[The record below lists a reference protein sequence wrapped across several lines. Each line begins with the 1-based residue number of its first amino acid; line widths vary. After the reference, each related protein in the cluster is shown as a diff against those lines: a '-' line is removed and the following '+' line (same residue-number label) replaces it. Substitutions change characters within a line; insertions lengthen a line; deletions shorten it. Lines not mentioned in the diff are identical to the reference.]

1 MYDEIA
7 RIICAAKSVIA
18 LTGAGISAESGI
30 PTFRDKGGLWEKYD
44 PMVYAHIDTF
54 HKDPSKYWSIREEFV
69 RDYAKYPPNPGHL
82 ALVKMEQLGL
92 LQYII
97 TQNIDGLFHTAGGQN
112 VIEIHGNVR
121 DIDCL
126 SCGRHYVAPNI
137 PQSNLSQGEVPR
149 CESCGG
155 ILKPRTV
162 LFGEALPADAL
173 ETSLRACR
181 NCKVMLVVGTSAT
194 VQPVA
199 SFPGLAKQNGAVIV
213 DINPNPAFDIADFV
227 IAERAS
233 VGLTNLL
240 RAIERLI

>member
-7 RIICAAKSVIA
+7 QIICTTKSVVA

-82 ALVKMEQLGL
+82 ALVKMESLGL

-112 VIEIHGNVR
+112 VVEIHGNVR

-137 PQSNLSQGEVPR
+137 PQSDLSRGEVPR

-173 ETSLRACR
+173 ETSLKACR
-181 NCKVMLVVGTSAT
+181 NCKIMLVVGTSAT

-199 SFPGLAKQNGAVIV
+199 SFPSLAKQNGALIV
-213 DINPNPAFDIADFV
+213 DINPNPAFDIADYI
-227 IAERAS
+227 IAEKAS